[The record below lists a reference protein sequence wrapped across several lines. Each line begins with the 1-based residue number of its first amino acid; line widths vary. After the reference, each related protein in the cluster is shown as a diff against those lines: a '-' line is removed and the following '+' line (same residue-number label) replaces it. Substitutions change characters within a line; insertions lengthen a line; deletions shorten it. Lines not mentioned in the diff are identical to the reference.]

1 MCVLVHVCL
10 HARDATWEPQLLF
23 PEAGSGASRTHRDQA
38 PCRSQ
43 SHPMPLGTALL
54 LPVCHADLLGR
65 EQGWLPASAHT
76 MYPSRYSKTPSSGE
90 RGGISVSPCLAAW
103 LCPQRLGSPLPG
115 LPGRL
120 GPRPGGAGHRTPNLD
135 QFCRLQEGR
144 APAEV
149 LVAMPTHV
157 SLAVVQKRDA
167 CLCLEVPP
175 GFPLCPRLGWS
186 LPSFLG
192 RDACLPGAF
201 PVTGPREG
209 WICVHVAA
217 GWWPW
222 RLCALR
228 AGRELMVPGS

>member
-1 MCVLVHVCL
+1 MCVLGHVCL
-10 HARDATWEPQLLF
+10 RARDATWEPRLLF
-23 PEAGSGASRTHRDQA
+23 PEAGSRASGAHRDQA
-38 PCRSQ
+38 PAAP
-43 SHPMPLGTALL
+43 SHAPCHSAQPCCCLSCGSPGERAGVAPCFCPHHVPIQVFQDPFFRGARGHLG
-54 LPVCHADLLGR
+54 VSLLGSLALST
-65 EQGWLPASAHT
+65 EAGLPPPW
-76 MYPSRYSKTPSSGE
+76 PSRAIGPQARSG
-90 RGGISVSPCLAAW
+90 
-103 LCPQRLGSPLPG
+103 
-115 LPGRL
+115 
-120 GPRPGGAGHRTPNLD
+120 GHRTPNLD

-186 LPSFLG
+186 LTSFLG

-201 PVTGPREG
+201 PVTAPREG